1 MQNKARD
8 PKFTC
13 HDNNVRSSRLSKP
26 GAFQPARHN
35 FFLWWRGHFLDD
47 RLVVIVSWQHSGG
60 ILARSHRL
68 ESKKVVLFR
77 CVEQR

>member
-1 MQNKARD
+1 M
-8 PKFTC
+8 T
-13 HDNNVRSSRLSKP
+13 VRSSRHSKP